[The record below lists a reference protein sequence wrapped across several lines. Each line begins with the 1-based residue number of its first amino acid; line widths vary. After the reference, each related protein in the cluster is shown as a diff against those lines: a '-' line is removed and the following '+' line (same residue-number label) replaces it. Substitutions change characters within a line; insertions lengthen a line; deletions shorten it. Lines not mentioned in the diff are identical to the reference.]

1 MLLPRPGGE
10 LSAVEATTTL
20 GMPDVQAGED
30 HRGVRIDEVGIA
42 GLSYPVAVVGRDG
55 EPQQTVADV
64 AMSVALAEDRRGVHM
79 SRFVELLDIY
89 APGVSRAGFEEL
101 TESVR
106 TRLDATDS
114 RVEMTFPYFLRH
126 AAPASGSTSLNRY
139 ECRLVGS
146 AGSGGPVDVEV
157 GVRVPITSLCP
168 CSKEIS
174 DYGAHNQRG
183 HVEITAEGTGLWF
196 EDLIE
201 VAERGGSAPIL
212 ALLKRVDERLVTMQ
226 AYDNPA
232 FVEDI
237 VRDVLGA
244 LKEDR
249 RIEGARVGVT
259 NEESIH
265 AHNAVAR
272 LRWERADG

>member
-1 MLLPRPGGE
+1 LN
-10 LSAVEATTTL
+10 AVEATTL
-20 GMPDVQAGED
+20 GLPDVQAGED
-30 HRGVRIDEVGIA
+30 RRGVRIDEVGIE
-42 GLSYPVAVVGRDG
+42 GLPYPVAVEGRGG
-55 EPQQTVADV
+55 ERQRTVADV
-64 AMSVALAEDRRGVHM
+64 AMSVSLAEDRRGVHM

-89 APGVSRAGFEEL
+89 APGVSRAGFEDL

-106 TRLDATDS
+106 MRLDATDS
-114 RVEMTFPYFLRH
+114 RVEMAFPYFLRR
-126 AAPASGSTSLNRY
+126 AAPASGSTSMNRY
-139 ECRLVGS
+139 ECRLVGR
-146 AGSGGPVDVEV
+146 AGGGRPVDVEV

-183 HVEITAEGTGLWF
+183 HVEIAAEGAGLWF

-212 ALLKRVDERLVTMQ
+212 ALLKRVDERVVTMQ

-237 VRDVLGA
+237 VRDVLVA
-244 LKEDR
+244 LRGDR
-249 RIEGARVGVT
+249 RIKCARVGVS